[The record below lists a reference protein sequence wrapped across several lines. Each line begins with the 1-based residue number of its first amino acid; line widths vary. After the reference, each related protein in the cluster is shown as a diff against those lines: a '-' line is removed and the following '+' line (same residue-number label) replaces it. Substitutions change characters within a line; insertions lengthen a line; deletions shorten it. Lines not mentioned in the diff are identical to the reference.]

1 MRPAGR
7 LIHPALDPGLDLLPL
22 AEARLTGRQ
31 RLAVVLQA
39 AGLMSL
45 LDRAGWHLPTGWSD
59 AGVTTGVTTLGC
71 LALRRPRAV
80 APGRAVQLPQ
90 ELLRELLGVLF
101 GATGP
106 GGEKGE
112 PGRLAGR
119 GEALRAARE
128 LLAAWRQTL
137 VPIAPDAAVA
147 LVLEAAPFLWGP
159 AFGAARRAL
168 AGGIEWDEALAARPA
183 APDPATNAGLAASA
197 SPGLP
202 APAGRLLWVAGSG
215 RFRRRLLAG
224 TPDLATLAARLAT
237 AEAESLWYG
246 EEEGPPL
253 ALAAARRWRAA
264 VAAWRRAPPGGEAES
279 RELAAALFALGR
291 FEAALRALERGR
303 AAASRALRLR
313 CQIQLGRLG
322 AARVTLRALAASPLA
337 APTLVE
343 VADAAVRL
351 LANVGDSPAA
361 AGWVERA
368 LAAGEQAADAATSLR
383 AQLVAA
389 LAAWD
394 REDTAAMDRH
404 LARAE
409 SALPRVPDLRWRFQ
423 HALGLR
429 AMAASQGDLV
439 VRHLALA
446 LGAGR
451 RLLARHEA
459 AGLWNDLGVGRAQ
472 AGDLPGA
479 ERAFL
484 HALRLFA
491 GCDGPRAT
499 TLALHNLAEV
509 RLRRGRLAGVHDILE
524 RSAAAN
530 RLSGNLRGL
539 AQDGELL
546 ARHELLLGR
555 PAAALA
561 LARGASDELARHGS
575 LWHRAELSLL
585 AARALGW
592 LGRAAEAAAALAALP
607 PPGAGDFDAEEL
619 PALWAHAGAAETARA
634 RAEALPPP
642 LGKLWQRALSP
653 QPPTPLD
660 ALWTALAALPAHRA
674 ARLAYDLE
682 LLRPGVVP
690 ASWRR
695 AAVET
700 FRRLGGEPPAVLLET
715 DSAAAWHALEAYAVR
730 PAGDAAALAALFAA
744 AGYPEAELEWWPAG
758 SPVDRAEHPSDP
770 LPFPSLDRSSSTSP
784 SPATPRL
791 EARLENGLLR
801 LTARRIDDT
810 LVALFAL
817 AQRDVASSS
826 PSASPMPGA
835 FGASSVREP
844 AQHGR
849 GAWDGEAGMIGRSP
863 RFRAAMA
870 RLARLARAD
879 IPVLILGET
888 GTGKELAARRI
899 HQASPRAGAPFLAVN
914 CAALSETLLLADL
927 FGHVRGAF
935 TGADRDRAGVFESA
949 HGGTVFLDEIG
960 DLPPPAQGMLLRVLQ
975 EGEVRRLGESLA
987 RRVDVRVLAATHRDL
1002 MRAVEA
1008 GAFRQDLFYRLRV
1021 GSIELPPLRE
1031 RGDDVQLLAD
1041 HFIARLARS
1050 AGRSTRLT
1058 NEARGLLSAHRW
1070 PGNVRELENRLRL
1083 AAALADGSLGA
1094 EHLDLPAAPA
1104 AAPPA
1109 APTYHREVDSLRRRL
1124 VAEALSTCGGNGA
1137 EAARRLGLTRQALSY
1152 LVRRLG
1158 LA

>member
-7 LIHPALDPGLDLLPL
+7 LIHPALDPGLDLLPP

-45 LDRAGWHLPTGWSD
+45 LDRAGWHLPAGWSD
-59 AGVTTGVTTLGC
+59 AGVATGIATLGR

-90 ELLRELLGVLF
+90 ELLRDLLCVLF
-101 GATGP
+101 GAAGP
-106 GGEKGE
+106 GSEKGE

-147 LVLEAAPFLWGP
+147 QVLEAAPFLWGP

-183 APDPATNAGLAASA
+183 APAPATNASLEASA
-197 SPGLP
+197 SPGSP
-202 APAGRLLWVAGSG
+202 APAGCLLWVAGSG

-264 VAAWRRAPPGGEAES
+264 VAAWRRKPPSGEAES

-291 FEAALRALERGR
+291 FEAALRAVEHGR
-303 AAASRALRLR
+303 AAASRALRLC

-337 APTLVE
+337 PPTLVE
-343 VADAAVRL
+343 VADVAVRL

-368 LAAGEQAADAATSLR
+368 LAAGERAADAATSLR

-409 SALPRVPDLRWRFQ
+409 STLPRGPDLRWRFQ

-429 AMAASQGDLV
+429 AMAASQGELV

-509 RLRRGRLAGVHDILE
+509 RLRRG
-524 RSAAAN
+524 
-530 RLSGNLRGL
+530 LRWAL
-539 AQDGELL
+539 Q
-546 ARHELLLGR
+546 
-555 PAAALA
+555 PAE
-561 LARGASDELARHGS
+561 G
-575 LWHRAELSLL
+575 
-585 AARALGW
+585 
-592 LGRAAEAAAALAALP
+592 
-607 PPGAGDFDAEEL
+607 
-619 PALWAHAGAAETARA
+619 
-634 RAEALPPP
+634 
-642 LGKLWQRALSP
+642 
-653 QPPTPLD
+653 
-660 ALWTALAALPAHRA
+660 
-674 ARLAYDLE
+674 
-682 LLRPGVVP
+682 
-690 ASWRR
+690 
-695 AAVET
+695 
-700 FRRLGGEPPAVLLET
+700 
-715 DSAAAWHALEAYAVR
+715 
-730 PAGDAAALAALFAA
+730 
-744 AGYPEAELEWWPAG
+744 
-758 SPVDRAEHPSDP
+758 
-770 LPFPSLDRSSSTSP
+770 
-784 SPATPRL
+784 
-791 EARLENGLLR
+791 
-801 LTARRIDDT
+801 ARREHR
-810 LVALFAL
+810 
-817 AQRDVASSS
+817 QDVA
-826 PSASPMPGA
+826 
-835 FGASSVREP
+835 
-844 AQHGR
+844 
-849 GAWDGEAGMIGRSP
+849 
-863 RFRAAMA
+863 
-870 RLARLARAD
+870 
-879 IPVLILGET
+879 
-888 GTGKELAARRI
+888 
-899 HQASPRAGAPFLAVN
+899 
-914 CAALSETLLLADL
+914 
-927 FGHVRGAF
+927 
-935 TGADRDRAGVFESA
+935 
-949 HGGTVFLDEIG
+949 
-960 DLPPPAQGMLLRVLQ
+960 PP
-975 EGEVRRLGESLA
+975 
-987 RRVDVRVLAATHRDL
+987 
-1002 MRAVEA
+1002 
-1008 GAFRQDLFYRLRV
+1008 
-1021 GSIELPPLRE
+1021 
-1031 RGDDVQLLAD
+1031 
-1041 HFIARLARS
+1041 
-1050 AGRSTRLT
+1050 
-1058 NEARGLLSAHRW
+1058 
-1070 PGNVRELENRLRL
+1070 
-1083 AAALADGSLGA
+1083 
-1094 EHLDLPAAPA
+1094 
-1104 AAPPA
+1104 
-1109 APTYHREVDSLRRRL
+1109 
-1124 VAEALSTCGGNGA
+1124 
-1137 EAARRLGLTRQALSY
+1137 
-1152 LVRRLG
+1152 
-1158 LA
+1158 